1 MANPRPIESKNVKYN
16 KNIFITI
23 SAAVGHVGHVVHASV
38 AAPYMVYAVS
48 VQCHGIGQ
56 ATESTQQAKINT
68 KTHHVKVAA
77 PNEIQILIRTVA

>member
-23 SAAVGHVGHVVHASV
+23 SAAVGHVAHASV
-38 AAPYMVYAVS
+38 DAPYMVYAVS

-56 ATESTQQAKINT
+56 ATESTQQAKINK